1 MKKFK
6 RVKLNLRTYGCTIN
20 YVRNPKW
27 FVFTHESQRNGC
39 DYIDTFPWRK
49 KNIFE
54 IAYTILA
61 TRYFNGDIEWCKN
74 AVTILSLTKHTYPTI
89 TINNQGTLTR

>member
-27 FVFTHESQRNGC
+27 FVFTHESQKT
-39 DYIDTFPWRK
+39 DVIMYIHSLGGKRMFLKLHIQFLRL
-49 KNIFE
+49 
-54 IAYTILA
+54 AILMA
-61 TRYFNGDIEWCKN
+61 M
-74 AVTILSLTKHTYPTI
+74 
-89 TINNQGTLTR
+89 

>member
-39 DYIDTFPWRK
+39 DYVYTFPWRK
-49 KNIFE
+49 KDVFE
-54 IAYTILA
+54 VAYTILA
-61 TRYFNGDIEWCKN
+61 ARYFNGNVEQCKN
-74 AVTILSLTKHTYPTI
+74 AITIISLIKHTYPTI
-89 TINNQGTLTR
+89 TINNINKH